1 MISTI
6 DLERASVITNAIH
19 NYFRAWEDA
28 ELAILSWNFH
38 IMDEDVDDKIIQQ
51 FYDKMEDALQ
61 RLKDT
66 HETLKDLTMV
76 NREAVQ
82 IVFEET

>member
-38 IMDEDVDDKIIQQ
+38 IMDEDVDDKVIQQ
-51 FYDKMEDALQ
+51 FYDKIEDTQQ
-61 RLKDT
+61 RLQDT
-66 HETLKDLTMV
+66 HLTLKDLIMV